1 MKSRAIRCWCLA
13 AVAMIVAP
21 AALLA
26 QSATGTISGTVTD
39 AGSGAP
45 LAGAQVSIPSTH
57 QGALVGAD
65 GRFTI
70 ARVPVGRVTVRAQMI
85 GFGPV
90 TRVVDVT
97 AGTTTA
103 DFQLKRTAV
112 ALADVVVTATGE
124 ERTKEL
130 GTATSTIDAA
140 SLARAPVVNVQQILT
155 GRTTGATVI
164 SNSGQPGAGGTIRL
178 RGINSISQGNS
189 PIIYVDGVRIYNGS
203 TGTSILGRQNVR
215 PLNDIDAND
224 IDHVEVIKGPAATT
238 LYGTEASGGVIQIFT
253 KRGVAGRPQW
263 HVEVGEG
270 MNSMGH
276 VGPKSDPTGL
286 FLNSCSG
293 VHTNEAGKT
302 FEDPTC
308 PSSGTWL
315 RDGQVQ
321 RYGADVRGGTAD
333 VSYYLG
339 ANVNQQLGVLQEG
352 GNRDG
357 GVRGNFSFRPSNGLE
372 FGLSSQFTGRHVDW
386 VPDGNSANGVLLN
399 ISRGANS
406 NFKAGTNCPDP
417 VDVCLDNGTL
427 FDVTSYTREHHYITG
442 FTAKYDA
449 EGPFTTHLNVGY
461 DYIDMKLQSMY
472 PFGFPRQDLGQIWLT
487 PRTQTLITTDFAANW
502 KQGFGRDW
510 QTTTSVGGQ
519 MFDNR
524 NESVDLESDYFAGPG
539 QPVLTSGSLRL
550 INGATEERV
559 INAGFFVQEVVGW
572 RDRLFVTAALRTD
585 GNSAFGK
592 SFGLQNYPKLSAAY
606 VMSEEPWWHVPH
618 VETFK
623 LRAALG
629 ESGKAPGAFD
639 AVRTWNPVAAQNGQP
654 AFTPSQVG
662 NPNLG
667 PERTRETEAGFDL
680 SAFDGRLGVN
690 ATYYK
695 QHTFDALIPVEQP
708 PSNGFTNRQLENVG
722 DLDNSGYELSL
733 NGELVSVHNF
743 DWSARLNY
751 TYNKSKAGN
760 LGGQTI
766 TIEDLS
772 RTYVKQGYP
781 VPSYFGYKVTNPNDI
796 ANPIIDSSGYL
807 GATYPDRIISP
818 STSITLWRNWK
829 IDAIGEWQLGGH
841 LLNAV
846 GYQNAHYNVWQ
857 PCYAAQDAMR
867 AGDLSTVTALD
878 RMKCT
883 LSSSARDY
891 AYWVEPADFFK
902 LRSVTVTYAI
912 PPRYARGL
920 KDASISLSGTNLW
933 TNSKYTGTDPEVAD
947 IRTSSF
953 SRRDYYVFPT
963 FRTFTA
969 TLRFGF

>member
-1 MKSRAIRCWCLA
+1 LTAIRRWCLVAFAFA
-13 AVAMIVAP
+13 AAP
-21 AALLA
+21 AVLA
-26 QSATGTISGTVTD
+26 AQQGTGTITGTVVEVT
-39 AGSGAP
+39 SGAP
-45 LAGAQVSIPSTH
+45 LAGAQVSIPSTR
-57 QGALVGAD
+57 QGGLVGAD
-65 GRFTI
+65 GKFTI
-70 ARVPVGRVTVRAQMI
+70 TRVAPGRVTIRAQMI
-85 GFGPV
+85 GFEPV
-90 TRVVDVT
+90 QQTVNVTVDGTATVT
-97 AGTTTA
+97 
-103 DFQLKRTAV
+103 FRLKRTAV
-112 ALADVVVTATGE
+112 TLADVVVTATGE
-124 ERTKEL
+124 ERTKEI
-130 GTATSTIDAA
+130 GTALSTIDSA
-140 SLARAPVVNVQQILT
+140 SLANAPVVNVQQILT
-155 GRTTGATVI
+155 GRTSGATVI
-164 SNSGQPGAGGTIRL
+164 ANSGQPGAGGTIRL

-189 PIIYVDGVRIYNGS
+189 PLIYVDGVRMYNGS

-215 PLNDIDAND
+215 PLNDIDASQ

-253 KRGVAGRPQW
+253 KRGMAGRPQW
-263 HVEVGEG
+263 HFEVGEG

-286 FLNSCSG
+286 FLNDCSG
-293 VHTNEAGKT
+293 IHANEAGKT
-302 FEDPTC
+302 FQDPSC
-308 PSSGTWL
+308 PSSGSWL
-315 RDGQVQ
+315 RDGPVQ
-321 RYGADVRGGTAD
+321 RYSADVRGGTAD

-339 ANVNQQLGVLQEG
+339 ADYNQQLGVVQEG

-357 GVRGNFSFRPSNGLE
+357 GLRGNFSFRPTNGLE

-386 VPDGNSANGVLLN
+386 APDGNSANGVLLN
-399 ISRGANS
+399 ISRGPNS
-406 NFKAGTNCPDP
+406 NFKSGTGCEASVN
-417 VDVCLDNGTL
+417 VCLDNGTL
-427 FDVTSYTREHHYITG
+427 FDVTSFTRMHHYITG

-461 DYIDMKLQSMY
+461 DYIDMKQQSMY
-472 PFGFPRQDLGQIWLT
+472 PFGFPRQDLGQIWVT

-502 KQGFGRDW
+502 KQPFGGSW
-510 QTTTSVGGQ
+510 NTTTSIGGQ
-519 MFDNR
+519 MFDTR
-524 NESVDLESDYFAGPG
+524 DESVDLESDYFAGPG
-539 QPVLTSGSLRL
+539 QPVLTSGSLRQ
-550 INGATEERV
+550 INGATDERV
-559 INAGFFVQEVVGW
+559 INAGFFVQEIVGW
-572 RDRLFVTAALRTD
+572 RDRLFLTAGLRED

-592 SFGLQNYPKLSAAY
+592 SFGLQTYPKLSASY
-606 VMSEEPWWHVPH
+606 VMSDESWWKVPH

-623 LRAALG
+623 LRAAVG

-639 AVRTWNPVAAQNGQP
+639 AVRTWNPVAANNGQP

-667 PERTRETEAGFDL
+667 PERTRETEGGFDL
-680 SAFDGRLGVN
+680 SAFDGRLGIN

-722 DLDNSGYELSL
+722 ELNNTGYELTLDGDLL
-733 NGELVSVHNF
+733 NVHNV

-751 TYNKSKAGN
+751 TYNKSEAGN

-781 VPSYFGYKVTNPNDI
+781 VPSYFGLQVTNPNEKAD
-796 ANPIIDSSGYL
+796 ANIKQDGYL

-818 STSITLWRNWK
+818 STTLRLWK
-829 IDAIGEWQLGGH
+829 RVAINAIGEWQLGGH

-846 GYQNAHYNVWQ
+846 GYQNAHYNIWQ

-867 AGDLSTVTALD
+867 AGDLSGVNALQ

-891 AYWVEPADFFK
+891 AYWVEPSDFFK
-902 LRSVTVTYAI
+902 LRTVSVTWDI
-912 PPRYARGL
+912 PARYARGMQ
-920 KDASISLSGTNLW
+920 DASLTFAGSNLW
-933 TNSKYTGTDPEVAD
+933 TSTKYTGTDPEVAD